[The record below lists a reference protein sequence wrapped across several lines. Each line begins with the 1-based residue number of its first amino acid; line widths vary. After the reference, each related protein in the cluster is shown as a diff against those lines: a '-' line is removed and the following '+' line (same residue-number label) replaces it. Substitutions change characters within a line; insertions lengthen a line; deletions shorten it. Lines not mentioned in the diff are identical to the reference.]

1 MPDVALFV
9 PCFVDQ
15 FHPTAGVAAVEV
27 LERLGWRVQVAAGA
41 ACCGQPPT
49 NAGYHDAGDRLLRA
63 FEAAHRREV
72 PADLPIVV
80 LSGSCA
86 FHLRTHLANEGT
98 RARVHEFTAFLHD
111 VAGLDAVASLGASTN
126 ARVAVHIGCHALRGL
141 GLATPSERAG
151 PAVDKVG
158 AVLAQVRDLE
168 IAPLARA
175 DECCGFGGTFATGEP
190 DVSVK
195 MGRDRLRDLQ
205 VARAEAVVT
214 TDLSC
219 GLHLRSV
226 ADAAG
231 APLPIW
237 HVAELLARRA

>member
-15 FHPTAGVAAVEV
+15 FHPAAGIAAVEV
-27 LERLGWRVQVAAGA
+27 LERLSWRVHVAAGA

-63 FEAAHRREV
+63 FEIAHRREV
-72 PADLPIVV
+72 SAEWPIVV
-80 LSGSCA
+80 LSGSCSY
-86 FHLRTHLANEGT
+86 HLRTHLANEGT
-98 RARVHEFTAFLHD
+98 RTRVHEFTAFLHD

-141 GLATPSERAG
+141 GLAGPSERAR
-151 PAVDKVG
+151 PALDKVG
-158 AVLAQVRDLE
+158 AVLAQVRGLE
-168 IAPLARA
+168 VAPLARA
-175 DECCGFGGTFATGEP
+175 DECCGFGGTFAVGEP
-190 DVSVK
+190 DVAVK
-195 MGRDRLRDLQ
+195 MGRDRLRDMRA
-205 VARAEAVVT
+205 ARAAAVVT
-214 TDLSC
+214 TDPSC
-219 GLHLRSV
+219 GLHLQSV
-226 ADAAG
+226 ADADG